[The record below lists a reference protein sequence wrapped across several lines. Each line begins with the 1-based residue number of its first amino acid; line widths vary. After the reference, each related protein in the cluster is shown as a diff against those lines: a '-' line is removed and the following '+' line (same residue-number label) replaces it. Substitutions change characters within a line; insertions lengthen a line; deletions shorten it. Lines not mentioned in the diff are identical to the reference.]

1 MIEKNNLLHTQ
12 SRRAFLSNV
21 GRAGLAAW
29 LGLEFLPDSVL
40 SPVMAKEVA
49 PASTQRGIVHLRL
62 MSRRLHDVQRFYAE
76 TMGFDTEL
84 SAKTLRIKTGG
95 TVIEFDEIERDGEN
109 ADTPYYHVAWAIPEN
124 KFAVAKAWLAART
137 SLLRAPDGRDEFH
150 FRSVNRHAV
159 YFADPAGNILE
170 LIARHNLKDAR
181 DGPFELA
188 DILYVNHAGLVV
200 DDLQAAITQIRQKLL
215 LDLRYEP
222 TSNFAQMGDEYRH
235 LVLVT
240 RDRLWLPENIKPA
253 RVYETEIVLHGE
265 PDKHLAFENYPYRIS
280 VRA

>member
-1 MIEKNNLLHTQ
+1 MKKDKVPSIET
-12 SRRAFLSNV
+12 RRAFLGNV

-40 SPVMAKEVA
+40 SPVMAEEIV
-49 PASTQRGIVHLRL
+49 PVSTQRGIVHLRL
-62 MSRRLHDVQRFYAE
+62 MSKHLHDMQRFYAE
-76 TMGFDTEL
+76 TMGFETTL
-84 SAKTLRIKTGG
+84 SAKTLGIKTGG
-95 TVIEFDEIERDGEN
+95 TVIEFDELERDGEN
-109 ADTPYYHVAWAIPEN
+109 AETPYYHVAWAIPEN
-124 KFAVAKAWLAART
+124 KLAQAKTWLAART
-137 SLLRAPDGRDEFH
+137 TLLRTPAGRDEFH

-170 LIARHNLKDAR
+170 LIARHNLKDGR
-181 DGPFELA
+181 DGAFELA

-200 DDLQAAITQIRQKLL
+200 DDLQAAIAQIRQKLS

-222 TSNFAQMGDEYRH
+222 TSNFAQLGDEYRH

-253 RVYETEIVLHGE
+253 RVFETEIVMHGE
-265 PDKHLAFENYPYRIS
+265 SEKSLAFERYPYRIS
-280 VRA
+280 LQG